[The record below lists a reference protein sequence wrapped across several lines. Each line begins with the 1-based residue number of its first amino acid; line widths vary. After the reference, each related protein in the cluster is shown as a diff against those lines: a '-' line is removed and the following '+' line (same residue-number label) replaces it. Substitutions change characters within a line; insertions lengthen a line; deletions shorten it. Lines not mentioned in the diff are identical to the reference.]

1 MHIKSPTVRSGRY
14 SQNELRAFSFFKF
27 VGGERTCS
35 RVEIAVCLFQKAIRD
50 KKQEEATEKLKRQLP
65 PARTKSTIQSNTL
78 SFCLRRQS
86 PRSGKVRSKGDE
98 RPKWKVESGKWKE
111 GERRHNE

>member
-1 MHIKSPTVRSGRY
+1 MFASRNRCVS
-14 SQNELRAFSFFKF
+14 FSK
-27 VGGERTCS
+27 GD
-35 RVEIAVCLFQKAIRD
+35 RD

>member
-1 MHIKSPTVRSGRY
+1 MFASRNRCVS
-14 SQNELRAFSFFKF
+14 FSK
-27 VGGERTCS
+27 GD
-35 RVEIAVCLFQKAIRD
+35 RD

-86 PRSGKVRSKGDE
+86 PRSGKVRSREMKGQ
-98 RPKWKVESGKWKE
+98 RSGKWKVERRRKAPQRMITMTSGTQESDLLIFK
-111 GERRHNE
+111 